1 MVDALATLVAM
12 FRVNRKTN
20 VQPIQMSV
28 YDAPMH
34 YLNMEKETNG
44 KPWYYDIFQYLKSQ
58 QYVENISKN
67 DKRTLKRFSIGFFS
81 DGDILYKRGEV
92 KYY

>member
-44 KPWYYDIFQYLKSQ
+44 KDA
-58 QYVENISKN
+58 
-67 DKRTLKRFSIGFFS
+67 
-81 DGDILYKRGEV
+81 LYICLF
-92 KYY
+92 